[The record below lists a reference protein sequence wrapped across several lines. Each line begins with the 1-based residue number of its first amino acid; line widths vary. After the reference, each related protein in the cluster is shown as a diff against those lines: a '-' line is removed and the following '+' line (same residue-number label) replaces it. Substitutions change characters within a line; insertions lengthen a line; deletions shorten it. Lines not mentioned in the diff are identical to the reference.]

1 MQPPPTANTT
11 QHTTPPQ
18 VLHPSE
24 LDHIIDDDFAH
35 LRLSSPHHKSTG
47 RKSTPGGKK
56 DDKGKGVMQQ
66 DNWKGKGKGKKKV
79 GEGGECHLLNLPT
92 DVLHVLLTRL
102 PPRSLLRLSATC
114 TALNAH
120 CNNDTVWRHSYI
132 NQYFG
137 VGVSRDAGRRKEVEI
152 LARGCT
158 GIGERGWKRE
168 SLERLRMLERW
179 QISKSSIVVHTPP
192 TGLIHSISLSYPP
205 HTPAPSKGLTV
216 GKTRNKLSP
225 KLLPATD
232 QPHHTR
238 QRHDTVP
245 PSVTRSPPYMLSAS
259 LFAGGVVRSDPITGK
274 VSKGFWGPSRDSNF
288 HLRPTIDPSHEP
300 SSVFLPKRSGGFVIW
315 GLKNGGV
322 VWTNVQTRQSGQGGR
337 GGRAVSLN
345 VYSDP
350 RVGHAGEVRDVWTG
364 GQGEDGAR
372 FVSAGDDGL
381 VKLWLLVVPPGTG
394 KGKKNTF
401 VEGSLECLFTS
412 SPAPSLL
419 PNRSE
424 DVKRRQ
430 NGKPDAIVFARYT
443 SQGDIVAGITADGDL
458 RVFFAASTAPK
469 EVRLDLGSAEAEGEV
484 KMMEMVSHI
493 SHISHIPGGG
503 ESVASVVVHR
513 HRSSVVTRYD
523 ISSSGTVASTTLV
536 SPGQAPI
543 SCVYTGLQADGGI
556 SLPKSGSATPM
567 LARIVSPSPSPVPTP
582 TPGAMAGT
590 TPPAMSDLDLS
601 LGSGSGSGLKSSEA
615 EADKGQFILA
625 GDEDGLLHLWSWN
638 ADAHPGE
645 KEKERK
651 ALKSWVV
658 HDSKITALDVSCSL
672 FAVGTADGY
681 IKILDPLPSSSSPLS
696 FPFNDDSNTHILR
709 AFHASHLSPA
719 ETLIASTDEPDA
731 RWYTVN
737 KVGVEDD
744 MVVAAVGRKVFGW
757 RAGVLRG
764 KKGEGEGRRRGEGK
778 GGVRG
783 GAKALH
789 EDYEDYD
796 QDLDSPH
803 PLTTHSHS
811 QNNRPTKPQ
820 PHELLEREAME
831 DIGLDDPED
840 ALQYAL
846 MLSMEGPPGGAS
858 AFASASASRGGKE
871 DFGSEYEAGG
881 GAEGA
886 SGGWDTEGMD
896 EETAEAIRQV
906 EAFERAERV
915 EEEKRRKEKGK
926 EDEEM
931 GRIMEA
937 IVRSER
943 GV

>member
-1 MQPPPTANTT
+1 MQPPPTANIT

-35 LRLSSPHHKSTG
+35 LRLSSPHNKSTG
-47 RKSTPGGKK
+47 RKSPGGKK

-66 DNWKGKGKGKKKV
+66 DKWKGKGKGKKKV

-114 TALNAH
+114 TALHAH

-225 KLLPATD
+225 KLPPAD

-274 VSKGFWGPSRDSNF
+274 VSKGFWGPSRDANF

-300 SSVFLPKRSGGFVIW
+300 SSVFLPKRSGGFIIW

-350 RVGHAGEVRDVWTG
+350 RAGHAGEVRDVWTG
-364 GQGEDGAR
+364 TGGQDEDGAR
-372 FVSAGDDGL
+372 FVSAGEDGL
-381 VKLWLLVVPPGTG
+381 VKLWSLVVPPGTG
-394 KGKKNTF
+394 KGKKNTL

-443 SQGDIVAGITADGDL
+443 SRGDIVAGITADGDL

-484 KMMEMVSHI
+484 KMMEMVAHI
-493 SHISHIPGGG
+493 SHHTSEGG

-523 ISSSGTVASTTLV
+523 ISFSGTVASTTFV
-536 SPGQAPI
+536 SPSQAPI
-543 SCVYTGLQADGGI
+543 SCVYTGLQAEGGI
-556 SLPKSGSATPM
+556 SLPKSGSLTPM

-582 TPGAMAGT
+582 G
-590 TPPAMSDLDLS
+590 AMSDLDLS
-601 LGSGSGSGLKSSEA
+601 LGSGSGPKPSEA
-615 EADKGQFILA
+615 EKGQFILA
-625 GDEDGLLHLWSWN
+625 GDENGLLHLWSW
-638 ADAHPGE
+638 DSDVHPGE
-645 KEKERK
+645 KEKERQ
-651 ALKSWVV
+651 ALKSWMV
-658 HDSKITALDVSCSL
+658 HEAKITALDVSCSI

-681 IKILDPLPSSSSPLS
+681 IKILDPLPSSPLSSPSL
-696 FPFNDDSNTHILR
+696 FNDESDTHILR

-764 KKGEGEGRRRGEGK
+764 RKGEGEGRRRGEGK

-789 EDYEDYD
+789 QDYEDYD

-803 PLTTHSHS
+803 PLTHHSPFS
-811 QNNRPTKPQ
+811 QNRPAK

-846 MLSMEGPPGGAS
+846 MLSMEGQGPGAS
-858 AFASASASRGGKE
+858 AFASQGSRGGE
-871 DFGSEYEAGG
+871 ERFGSEYEAGDF

-886 SGGWDTEGMD
+886 SGWDMEGMD

-915 EEEKRRKEKGK
+915 EEKRRKEKEE

-931 GRIMEA
+931 ERILEA
-937 IVRSER
+937 IERSER

>member
-1 MQPPPTANTT
+1 MQPPPTANIAR
-11 QHTTPPQ
+11 HTTPPQ

-24 LDHIIDDDFAH
+24 LDHIIDHDFAH
-35 LRLSSPHHKSTG
+35 LRLSSPHNKSTG

-56 DDKGKGVMQQ
+56 DDKGKGVIQQ
-66 DNWKGKGKGKKKV
+66 DKWKGKGKGKKKV
-79 GEGGECHLLNLPT
+79 WEGGECHLLNLPT

-225 KLLPATD
+225 KLLPTD

-238 QRHDTVP
+238 QKVDTVP
-245 PSVTRSPPYMLSAS
+245 PSVTRSPPYLLSAS

-300 SSVFLPKRSGGFVIW
+300 SSVYFPKRSGGFVIW

-350 RVGHAGEVRDVWTG
+350 RVGHAGEVRDIWTG

-372 FVSAGDDGL
+372 FVSAGEDGL

-412 SPAPSLL
+412 SPVPSLL

-430 NGKPDAIVFARYT
+430 NGSPDAIVFARYT
-443 SQGDIVAGITADGDL
+443 SHGDIVAGITADGDL
-458 RVFFAASTAPK
+458 RVFFAASIAPK

-493 SHISHIPGGG
+493 SHIPEGG

-523 ISSSGTVASTTLV
+523 ISSSGTVASTTFV
-536 SPGQAPI
+536 SPSQAPI

-556 SLPKSGSATPM
+556 SLPKSGSLTPM
-567 LARIVSPSPSPVPTP
+567 LARIVSPSPSPSPVP

-590 TPPAMSDLDLS
+590 APPAISDLDLS
-601 LGSGSGSGLKSSEA
+601 LGSGSGPGLKSS

-625 GDEDGLLHLWSWN
+625 GDENGLLHLWSWS
-638 ADAHPGE
+638 ADAHAHPDPG
-645 KEKERK
+645 EKERK
-651 ALKSWVV
+651 ALKSWMV
-658 HDSKITALDVSCSL
+658 HESKITALDVSCSI

-681 IKILDPLPSSSSPLS
+681 IKILDPLPSPSPLS
-696 FPFNDDSNTHILR
+696 FNDDSNTHILR
-709 AFHASHLSPA
+709 SFHASHLSPA
-719 ETLIASTDEPDA
+719 ETLIATTDEPDA

-789 EDYEDYD
+789 QDYEDYD
-796 QDLDSPH
+796 QALDSPH
-803 PLTTHSHS
+803 PLTHSLS
-811 QNNRPTKPQ
+811 QNRPTK

-846 MLSMEGPPGGAS
+846 MLSMEGPGAS
-858 AFASASASRGGKE
+858 AFASRGEE
-871 DFGSEYEAGG
+871 DLSSEYEAG

-886 SGGWDTEGMD
+886 SGWDTDGMD

-906 EAFERAERV
+906 EAFERAERA
-915 EEEKRRKEKGK
+915 EGEKRRKEKEA
-926 EDEEM
+926 EDVEM
-931 GRIMEA
+931 ERILEA
-937 IVRSER
+937 IERSER
-943 GV
+943 GI